1 MRKVIVLLAFA
12 TSIFYT
18 SQSAQAG
25 IVDPNCTAEKAAK
38 STATKAAVGVGG
50 RCSPAEAAKDTAKN
64 ATGLDKDKNDKDKK
78 DKDKDKNK
86 KDKDTDK
93 SRAQDEGNPN
103 AKP

>member
-1 MRKVIVLLAFA
+1 MRRTIIVLAFA
-12 TSIFYT
+12 TTIFYT

-78 DKDKDKNK
+78 DKDKDK

-93 SRAQDEGNPN
+93 SKAQDEGNPN

>member
-1 MRKVIVLLAFA
+1 MRRDIIVLAFA
-12 TSIFYT
+12 TTIFYT

-64 ATGLDKDKNDKDKK
+64 ATGLDKDK
-78 DKDKDKNK
+78 

-93 SRAQDEGNPN
+93 SKAQDEGNPN

>member
-1 MRKVIVLLAFA
+1 MRRTIIVLALA
-12 TSIFYT
+12 TTIFYT

-78 DKDKDKNK
+78 DKDKDK
-86 KDKDTDK
+86 KDKDKDK
-93 SRAQDEGNPN
+93 SKAQDEGNPN